1 MEYDKPYAWLD
12 TSGASPIV
20 MIKLWNPN
28 NYQIATTNGYFYKEE
43 TGDALRLIFTLHAG
57 RNGEST
63 VSFDLSDRSSP
74 RYNPTHHTKITIIVI
89 NSSRT
94 ILGLHTVMPVLGS
107 FGTTPFQ
114 EPRFV
119 PYAWLDFI
127 TTECSVL
134 NIAAELPD
142 NAQVNLLAVNDFP
155 NRYERVVKYKV
166 GGTLNNTTTIF
177 HLQHLLDASNG
188 YDPIFENI
196 IVHFIEFD
204 AAGIEKKKGTGTVH
218 SSEGDASGEV

>member
-12 TSGASPIV
+12 NSGASPVV
-20 MIKLWNPN
+20 MIKLWNTH
-28 NYQIATTNGYFYKEE
+28 NYQIDTTNGYFYKEE

-57 RNGEST
+57 GNGEST

-74 RYNPTHHTKITIIVI
+74 RYDPNQHTKITIIVI
-89 NSSRT
+89 DSRRT
-94 ILGLHTVMPVLGS
+94 ILGLHTVMPVLGT
-107 FGTTPFQ
+107 FGTTPLQ
-114 EPRFV
+114 DPRFI

-142 NAQVNLLAVNDFP
+142 NAQLNLLAVNDFP
-155 NRYERVVKYKV
+155 DRYERVVKYKV
-166 GGTLNNTTTIF
+166 SGTLNSTTAIF
-177 HLQHLLDASNG
+177 HLQQLLDASNG
-188 YDPIFENI
+188 YDPILENI

-204 AAGIEKKKGTGTVH
+204 AAGNEKKKGTGTVH
-218 SSEGDASGEV
+218 SSEGDASSEV